1 MRSASPEFSTGPH
14 TSDATARSSREP
26 RGSLEREWLPV
37 PGESA
42 IPSTLRHRPRARS
55 IVLPLVVLVPGLVL
69 SVMLYVWTD
78 NYQTASLARDFTS
91 LAQEREHRI
100 HETIS
105 VNMQKLLS
113 TAALF
118 DASSESGVSRSAFR
132 RFARPLLADRL
143 GVRAL
148 EWVPR
153 VRRDEK
159 KLYESRAK
167 LEGIAFGI
175 RPVNR
180 GQSADNEAT
189 RDHFPVFYIAPR
201 KNNEAAYGIDLASNP
216 VRREALERARDT
228 GLPAATAPLELVQD
242 TEHAK
247 STLVFVPLYSSTPK
261 PATVDDR
268 RERLIGFVLGVF
280 RLPDLLLGATAY
292 LDTEDISV
300 ALMHDT
306 EVVAGRAPDAGRS
319 ALARAHPILV
329 GGRSWEIYSAPS
341 QAFITARTTARPA
354 LAMVGGFL
362 LTLAATGYLYVT
374 LRSSEFRAALAH
386 SERRFRTLV
395 EHAPEGILVVN
406 VQTRSLVDANR
417 NACRMFGMN
426 RAELMHSSL
435 TELSAPV
442 QPDGKDAVTSAQEHI
457 REALAGGTPVFR
469 WLHIGRD
476 TPVFPCEVRLVRL
489 QSTEGPLIRASIT
502 DISER
507 IRSEERQTRLMRE
520 LDHRVKN
527 NLATVMSLVEQSAAN
542 STSVEELRAS
552 LAGRIHSIAN
562 VHSALA
568 RRHWSGMDFSDLC
581 LMTLGPYNP
590 ANEPPRIRM
599 EGPAWHLP
607 ADACAS
613 LCMVLHELATN
624 AVKYG
629 ALSTPNGRVELTW
642 SAASDDMH
650 ILWKETHGPPVREPQ
665 RRGYGT
671 RLIEGLIEH
680 EFDGIADVAYPSSG
694 LRAHITIPCEGTE
707 REASAA

>member
-1 MRSASPEFSTGPH
+1 M
-14 TSDATARSSREP
+14 
-26 RGSLEREWLPV
+26 
-37 PGESA
+37 
-42 IPSTLRHRPRARS
+42 
-55 IVLPLVVLVPGLVL
+55 
-69 SVMLYVWTD
+69 
-78 NYQTASLARDFTS
+78 
-91 LAQEREHRI
+91 
-100 HETIS
+100 
-105 VNMQKLLS
+105 
-113 TAALF
+113 
-118 DASSESGVSRSAFR
+118 
-132 RFARPLLADRL
+132 
-143 GVRAL
+143 
-148 EWVPR
+148 
-153 VRRDEK
+153 
-159 KLYESRAK
+159 
-167 LEGIAFGI
+167 
-175 RPVNR
+175 
-180 GQSADNEAT
+180 
-189 RDHFPVFYIAPR
+189 
-201 KNNEAAYGIDLASNP
+201 
-216 VRREALERARDT
+216 
-228 GLPAATAPLELVQD
+228 
-242 TEHAK
+242 
-247 STLVFVPLYSSTPK
+247 
-261 PATVDDR
+261 
-268 RERLIGFVLGVF
+268 LGVF

-406 VQTRSLVDANR
+406 VETRSLVDANR

-476 TPVFPCEVRLVRL
+476 KREFPCEVRLVRL

-507 IRSEERQTRLMRE
+507 IRSEERQARLMRE

-527 NLATVMSLVEQSAAN
+527 NLATVISLVEQSAAN
-542 STSVEELRAS
+542 TTSGEDLRAS
-552 LAGRIHSIAN
+552 LAGRIHSIAI

-568 RRHWSGMDFSDLC
+568 RSHWSGMQFRDLC
-581 LMTLGPYNP
+581 LMTLGPYNL
-590 ANEPPRIRM
+590 AGEAQRIGIQ
-599 EGPAWHLP
+599 GPAWHLP

-629 ALSTPNGRVELTW
+629 ALSAQNGRVQLTW
-642 SAASDDMH
+642 TSDRDCIQ
-650 ILWKETHGPPVREPQ
+650 ILWQETQGPPVKEPQ
-665 RRGYGT
+665 STGYGI
-671 RLIEGLIEH
+671 RLIEGMIEH
-680 EFDGIADVAYPSSG
+680 EFDGTAEIAYPRDG
-694 LRAHITIPCEGTE
+694 VLVRITIPRDSAQ
-707 REASAA
+707 REANAA